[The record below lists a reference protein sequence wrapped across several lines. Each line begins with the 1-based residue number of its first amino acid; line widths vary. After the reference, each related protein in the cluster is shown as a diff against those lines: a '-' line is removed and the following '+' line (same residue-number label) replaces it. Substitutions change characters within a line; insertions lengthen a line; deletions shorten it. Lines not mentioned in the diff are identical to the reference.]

1 MLLIIT
7 LLTAGFLVGFIGG
20 ILGIGGGSI
29 MVPILV
35 LWFKYPIHVAIATS
49 LITIVATSINITG
62 YNVASG
68 LTNIRFGLFLEI
80 TTALFAILGGVL
92 SVSVNEKPII
102 IAFSIILTFISLLY
116 FIRRNINDD
125 IIADNPVKSFFGTS
139 YYDGFKKINV
149 SYRPVNIITTAGI
162 SAFAGLI
169 SGMLGIGGG
178 VVKVPAM
185 NILAKL
191 PIKAAT
197 ATSNFMIGITA
208 AAGSIVYFN
217 SGFIDPTVTSL
228 MIIGVTFGSKIASK
242 KFNKIADKRIKTL
255 FMIFLI
261 FVAIQMFIK
270 GIK

>member
-1 MLLIIT
+1 MLSVIT
-7 LLTAGFLVGFIGG
+7 LLTAGLFVGFLGG

-62 YNVASG
+62 YNIATG
-68 LTNIRFGLFLEI
+68 LVNIRFGLFLET
-80 TTALFAILGGVL
+80 TTALFAILGGLL

-102 IAFSIILTFISLLY
+102 IAFSIILAFISFLY

-125 IIADNPVKSFFGTS
+125 IIADNAAQSFFAAS
-139 YYDGFKKINV
+139 YYDALKKNTI
-149 SYRPVNIITTAGI
+149 SYKPINIITTAII

-217 SGFIDPTVTSL
+217 SGFIDPSVTSL

-255 FMIFLI
+255 FMIFMI

>member
-1 MLLIIT
+1 MLSVIT
-7 LLTAGFLVGFIGG
+7 LLTAGLFVGFLGG

-62 YNVASG
+62 YNIASG
-68 LTNIRFGLFLEI
+68 LANIRFGLFLET
-80 TTALFAILGGVL
+80 TTALFAILGGLL

-102 IAFSIILTFISLLY
+102 IAFSIILAFISFLY

-125 IIADNPVKSFFGTS
+125 IIADNAAQSFFAAS
-139 YYDGFKKINV
+139 YYDALKKNTI
-149 SYRPVNIITTAGI
+149 SYKPINIITTAII

-217 SGFIDPTVTSL
+217 SGFIDPSVTSL

-255 FMIFLI
+255 FMIFMI

>member
-1 MLLIIT
+1 MLSVIT
-7 LLTAGFLVGFIGG
+7 LLTAGLFVGFLGG

-62 YNVASG
+62 YNIASG
-68 LTNIRFGLFLEI
+68 LANIRFGLFLEI

-102 IAFSIILTFISLLY
+102 IAFSIILAFISFLY

-125 IIADNPVKSFFGTS
+125 VVTDNTAKSFFAAS
-139 YYDGFKKINV
+139 YYDALNKFNISYKPINV
-149 SYRPVNIITTAGI
+149 IPTALI

-217 SGFIDPTVTSL
+217 SGFIDPSVTSL

-255 FMIFLI
+255 FMIFMI